1 MENQEIDATKATV
14 VPDENAMLEVIATVI
29 GVGYDKEK
37 LMTDVESGRIKASEI
52 ISDPSILQKY
62 LLDQN
67 G

>member
-14 VPDENAMLEVIATVI
+14 VPDENVMLEVISSVI
-29 GVGYDKEK
+29 GTGYDKEK
-37 LMTDVESGRIKASEI
+37 LVSDIKSGQIKASEI
-52 ISDPSILQKY
+52 LSNPAILQKY

>member
-37 LMTDVESGRIKASEI
+37 LVSDIKSGKIKASEI
-52 ISDPSILQKY
+52 ISDPGILQKY
-62 LLDQN
+62 LSDQN
-67 G
+67 D